1 MSGDERRA
9 DPVPATLRQAS
20 PHLPTIPW
28 TIGVL
33 PLLYLGQPNSLLPT
47 QVDAGDPR

>member
-1 MSGDERRA
+1 MSGDERRV
-9 DPVPATLRQAS
+9 DPVPAALRQPQ

-33 PLLYLGQPNSLLPT
+33 PLLNLGRPSLLLPAH
-47 QVDAGDPR
+47 VDAGNAR